1 MALYKN
7 NMRETSANVTGNSK
21 QTAIADCLHDIKS
34 SLQSLVVANEMALEP
49 GRERER
55 KQLLLRMLS
64 DIENIKRS
72 VDIIEDKRHGEEL

>member
-1 MALYKN
+1 M
-7 NMRETSANVTGNSK
+7 
-21 QTAIADCLHDIKS
+21 HDIKS

-49 GRERER
+49 GREKER

-72 VDIIEDKRHGEEL
+72 VDIIEFKRQGEEL